1 MEKIGGF
8 EKSAG
13 LIAAFAIVFYGVGI
27 YNHLLQIKEI
37 KRNRLKSAENN
48 NINNT

>member
-8 EKSAG
+8 EKTAG
-13 LIAAFAIVFYGVGI
+13 IITAFAIIFYGVGI

-37 KRNRLKSAENN
+37 KK
-48 NINNT
+48 NTHKRAGN